1 MITTDI
7 ELVRRSKDWSPPNA
21 NMAVAMTTDDRAY
34 RESQLRVEELRSE
47 ISQYDYRYY
56 VLDDPIISDGE
67 YDALMRELR
76 DLENRFPELI
86 SPDSPTQ
93 RVSGE
98 PSERFEPVQHRVPL
112 LSLGNAFSPDEV
124 RDWHRRVLRLAERE
138 LVSMVCEP
146 KIDGLAIALVYE
158 RGQFVQGATRGN
170 GVQGENVTPNL
181 RTIRRL
187 PRTLKGDVPERI
199 EVRGEVFMTKR
210 GFERLNEERA
220 DAGQPLFA
228 NPRNSAAGSLRQLD
242 PGITA
247 SRPLDLWV
255 YSIGWIDGGSA
266 KATHYENMQWLDS
279 LGLPVNPETR
289 RFETLEEVLDHLA
302 YWSNARDRLA
312 YEIDGVVIKVDSIAL
327 QDQLGFVGRE
337 PRWALA
343 FKFPATQ
350 ATTKLVRIDVNVG
363 RTGSI
368 NPFAVLDPVVVGGAT
383 VSKATLHNEAD
394 IQRKDIRE
402 GDIVIVQRAGDVI
415 PQVIGPVLAR
425 RTGSEKPYKLPER
438 CPVCG
443 TRIERPEGEAISYC
457 PNTTCPAQIFRL
469 LTHFVSRPA
478 LDIDG
483 VGESL
488 AEALLR
494 RGLVHTPPDL
504 YDLTAE
510 RLLTLDRMGKKSAEN
525 ILRALEAS
533 KKRSLDRLI
542 FALGIRHVGSE
553 TARMLAEHFGSLE
566 NLEKA
571 ELDELVAIEGLGP
584 IVAASVYES
593 LRAPKMQEMLR
604 HLERAGVNTRSERG
618 ARRSQPLA
626 GQQYVLTGSLS
637 RLTRGQAEQRLK
649 QLGASVGSA
658 VTKKTVGLIAGE
670 DPGSKL
676 DRARQLGT
684 PVFGEEE
691 FLHLLAEHEQSTSGS
706 HA

>member
-1 MITTDI
+1 
-7 ELVRRSKDWSPPNA
+7 
-21 NMAVAMTTDDRAY
+21 MAVAMTTDDRAY

>member
-1 MITTDI
+1 
-7 ELVRRSKDWSPPNA
+7 
-21 NMAVAMTTDDRAY
+21 MTTDDRAY
-34 RESQLRVEELRSE
+34 REAQLRVEELRSE
-47 ISQYDYRYY
+47 ISQHDYRYY
-56 VLDDPIISDGE
+56 VLDDPVISDGE
-67 YDALMRELR
+67 YDALMRELG

-98 PSERFEPVQHRVPL
+98 PSEKFEPVQHRVPL
-112 LSLGNAFSPDEV
+112 LSLGNAFTPDEV
-124 RDWHRRVLRLAERE
+124 RDWHRRVLRLTERE
-138 LVSMVCEP
+138 RVSMVCEP

-187 PRTLKGDVPERI
+187 PKSLKGDVPERI
-199 EVRGEVFMTKR
+199 EVRGEIFMTRR

-242 PGITA
+242 PRITA

-255 YSIGWIDGGSA
+255 YSVGWIDGGSTPP
-266 KATHYENMQWLDS
+266 THYETMQWVES
-279 LGLPVNPETR
+279 LGLPVNPEMR
-289 RFETLEEVLDHLA
+289 RFETIDEVLEHLTHWA
-302 YWSNARDRLA
+302 TAREQLV
-312 YEIDGVVIKVDSIAL
+312 YEIDGVVIKVDALAL

-350 ATTKLVRIDVNVG
+350 ATTRLLRIDVNVG

-368 NPFAVLDPVVVGGAT
+368 NPFAVLEPVVVGGAR

-394 IQRKDIRE
+394 TQRKDIRE
-402 GDIVIVQRAGDVI
+402 GDVVIVQRAGDVI
-415 PQVIGPVLAR
+415 PQVVGPVLAR
-425 RTGSEKPYKLPER
+425 RTGEEKPYKLPER
-438 CPVCG
+438 CPVCN
-443 TRIERPEGEAISYC
+443 TPIERPAGEAMSYC
-457 PNTTCPAQIFRL
+457 PNAACPAQIFRL

-478 LDIDG
+478 MDIDG

-488 AEALLR
+488 AEALLQ

-510 RLLTLDRMGKKSAEN
+510 QLLTLDRMGGKSAEN
-525 ILRALEAS
+525 ILRAIDAS
-533 KKRSLDRLI
+533 KTRPLDRLI

-553 TARMLAEHFGSLE
+553 TARLLANHFGSLQ
-566 NLEKA
+566 NLENA
-571 ELDELVAIEGLGP
+571 ELDELIAIEGLGP
-584 IVAASVYES
+584 IVAASVYDT
-593 LRAPKMQEMLR
+593 LRKPAVQKMLR
-604 HLERAGVNTRSERG
+604 HLEWAGVNTMSEQRAGRSL
-618 ARRSQPLA
+618 PLA
-626 GQQYVLTGSLS
+626 GQQYVLTGSLGS
-637 RLTRGQAEQRLK
+637 LTRGQAEQRLK
-649 QLGASVGSA
+649 QLGATVGSS
-658 VTKKTVGLIAGE
+658 VTKKTAALIVGE

-676 DRARQLGT
+676 ERARQLGT
-684 PVFGEEE
+684 EVLDETK
-691 FLHLLAEHEQSTSGS
+691 FLELLEQNERAGSTSTT
-706 HA
+706 